1 MNLPAPPGKS
11 LTISGYSSDIP
22 SKSMMFM
29 SAKDPCFRR
38 PLFWTP
44 KRSAV
49 SDVIRRIPSS
59 RLNFSFSRIQCVKK
73 KVGWLASIICLV
85 WAPAS
90 AKPSVT
96 YGRVNISAAASI
108 CWFKTGSIK
117 RRLPS
122 SSNASSIH
130 CSGID
135 TPRFSALLISHPEAS
150 TGNAMIGVDAEG
162 NNSIIVNP
170 GANGALAQEDI
181 LAAEEIV
188 ESSQVV
194 LMQLEIPTRCL
205 EIAVEMAN
213 GIIIL
218 NPAPVVDISK
228 GLLEKVDV
236 LIPNRIELAR
246 LSGKEAFN
254 SLDEVEAA
262 AKSLDIQTVIVTLGS
277 EGALLVSGDQTELV
291 SSPVVESVDTT
302 GAGDAFCG
310 SVAESLSRGLSF
322 LESVEHSVTAGA
334 LSTTTYGAQISM
346 PTRSEV
352 DSFSG

>member
-1 MNLPAPPGKS
+1 MGKKIFSLGESNRIVVIGSANIDLVASVKHLPVSGETVLGNSFTKTPGGK
-11 LTISGYSSDIP
+11 G
-22 SKSMMFM
+22 
-29 SAKDPCFRR
+29 ANQ
-38 PLFWTP
+38 
-44 KRSAV
+44 AV
-49 SDVIRRIPSS
+49 
-59 RLNFSFSRIQCVKK
+59 
-73 KVGWLASIICLV
+73 
-85 WAPAS
+85 
-90 AKPSVT
+90 
-96 YGRVNISAAASI
+96 AASKLGGDVSFVGCI
-108 CWFKTGSIK
+108 GSDQEGEIL
-117 RRLPS
+117 RS
-122 SSNASSIH
+122 SLENANVN
-130 CSGID
+130 CD
-135 TPRFSALLISHPEAS
+135 FLISHPEAS

-213 GIIIL
+213 EIIIL